1 MKHLTTITLLIVT
14 LMLFGCGQKL
24 PDGMPKLYPVTITI
38 IQDGKP
44 LAGASVAL
52 APKNVTAGQRY
63 TAGAVTNTSGQAVIQ
78 TLSKYRGAV
87 PGEYQITVLKTEF
100 EVTPLDAAERGVP
113 KGMDKDNPSLPKE
126 SIEGYYTV
134 DMKYGT
140 VSTSPES
147 ITVEQKTNRKTSD
160 VGKAVRLSSVNAYK
174 TPN

>member
-1 MKHLTTITLLIVT
+1 MKKHCITLT
-14 LMLFGCGQKL
+14 LLLLFAAAGCGEKL
-24 PDGMPKLYPVTITI
+24 PDGMPKPYPVTITI

-63 TAGAVTNTSGQAVIQ
+63 TAGAVTNASGQAVMQ
-78 TLSKYRGAV
+78 TLGKYHGAV

-100 EVTPLDAAERGVP
+100 EVTPLAAAERGA
-113 KGMDKDNPSLPKE
+113 PKE
-126 SIEGYYTV
+126 NVVGYYTIDV
-134 DMKYGT
+134 RYGT

-147 ITVEQKTNRKTSD
+147 ITVEQKTNRKTID
-160 VGKAVRLSSVNAYK
+160 VGKAIRLSSAKAYK